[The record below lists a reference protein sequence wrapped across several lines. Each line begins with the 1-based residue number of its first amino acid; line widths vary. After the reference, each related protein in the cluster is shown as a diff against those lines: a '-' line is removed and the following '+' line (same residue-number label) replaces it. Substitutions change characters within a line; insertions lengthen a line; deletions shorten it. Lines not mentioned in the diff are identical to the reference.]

1 MKINRLIYIIFL
13 FVVVFLPQ
21 ASAKKNVFE
30 QILGAYQKYQE
41 INMTLWLVGDI
52 GAEKRFGKELQM
64 WMSLTQKE
72 EKNPAI
78 KNYVRSIFDRLVPQ
92 FNNRGMKFTV
102 QVVRDSTANA
112 FVIPGGHVYVNTGLL
127 DLVQS
132 DDELAAV
139 ISHELSHAER
149 RHSLANFRA
158 STVAVAV
165 LNKAV
170 KNKKDRETWG
180 ALLSYLTLM
189 KFSRQQEDEA
199 DDIGQFRMANAGFN
213 PAAQVSLWE
222 KFLNKFGDKKGLEQ
236 YLGSHPPSSDRVQ
249 NARNNLLKMNV
260 AEQKVFSNSRSILR
274 NDRINLLSNGSFEAE
289 LLPTGQMAAWE
300 ISEGRAA
307 LAEMNAFTGRRSLQ
321 MTSEQRMG
329 VTRVLSD
336 FIAVNEATDMTF
348 SAWCRSENG
357 QQNAAIG
364 IELYDAN
371 RRLRNRVWAV
381 RESSPVAT
389 AWTRIEGR
397 LGNSPEKKI
406 FAGNTAFMRI
416 VLQTGLMSQG
426 SVWYDELRL
435 RPAGTVDPINMIAGG
450 DFESL
455 AANGF
460 PEGVGADKQLAALDF
475 SKANSGYAS
484 LRLQSPVAVES
495 GFVFAPLALETLQPG
510 QEITCSF
517 YFQAD
522 HQQKGLVIVELVDEN
537 GNPLPR
543 RLAQCEFE
551 AIAGN
556 WQATSFAFKNELQ
569 NEETGKARAIQIR
582 VIANLVAGA
591 NLWFDTFVMR

>member
-1 MKINRLIYIIFL
+1 MKINRLICMVFL
-13 FVVVFLPQ
+13 LMVLILPQ
-21 ASAKKNVFE
+21 ASAKKNVLQ
-30 QILGAYQKYQE
+30 QILGVYQKYQE
-41 INMTLWLVGDI
+41 INMSLWLVGDV

-78 KNYVRSIFDRLVPQ
+78 KNYVRSIFDRLVPH
-92 FNNRGMKFTV
+92 FNNRGMKFTI

-127 DLVQS
+127 DFIKS
-132 DDELAAV
+132 DDELAAI
-139 ISHELSHAER
+139 ISHELAHAER

-158 STVAVAV
+158 STVAVAI

-180 ALLSYLTLM
+180 ALLGYLTLM

-199 DDIGQFRMANAGFN
+199 DDIGQFRMAAAGFN

-222 KFLNKFGDKKGLEQ
+222 KFLSKFGDSKGMQQ
-236 YLGSHPPSSDRVQ
+236 YLSSHPPSSDRVQ

-260 AEQKVFSNSRSILR
+260 AEQQVFSSSRSILK
-274 NDRINLLSNGSFEAE
+274 NDRVNLLNNASFEAE
-289 LLPTGQMAAWE
+289 LLPTGQMAGWE

-307 LAEMNAFTGRRSLQ
+307 LAEAHAFTGRRSLQ

-336 FIAVNEATDMTF
+336 FIAVNEATDMNF

-357 QQNAAIG
+357 QQNVAVG
-364 IELYDAN
+364 IELYDAS
-371 RRLRNRVWAV
+371 RRLRNRIWAV
-381 RESSPVAT
+381 RESSPVAPVW
-389 AWTRIEGR
+389 ARIEGR

-406 FAGNTAFMRI
+406 FSGNTAFMRI

-426 SVWYDELRL
+426 SIWFDELRL
-435 RPAGTVDPINMIAGG
+435 RPAGTVDPINLLVGG

-460 PEGVGADKQLAALDF
+460 PEGVGADKQFAALDF
-475 SKANSGYAS
+475 SKANTGYAS
-484 LRLQSPVAVES
+484 LRLQSAGTVES
-495 GFVFAPLALETLQPG
+495 GFVFAPIALATLQGG
-510 QEITCSF
+510 QEVTCSF
-517 YFQAD
+517 YFQGD
-522 HQQKGLVIVELVDEN
+522 SPQKGLVIVELVDEN

-543 RLAQCEFE
+543 RLAQCEFA

-556 WQATSFAFKNELQ
+556 WQATSFSFKNELQ
-569 NEETGKARAIQIR
+569 NEEAVKARAIQVR
-582 VIANLVAGA
+582 VVASLSAGA
-591 NLWFDTFVMR
+591 SIWFDTFVMR